1 MKKNNGKKGYIG
13 KVLLAFLLG
22 AAVMTFVRYISYGG
36 MSTGEQVNYEE
47 FQKVAANIS
56 DIKIPENVKIF
67 ALGEATHGN
76 KEFQEL
82 KLDLFKK
89 MVEEYGCKTF
99 ALEADYGGGMVVN
112 QYIHGEGNVTEDDA
126 VKALTFHIYQTEEM
140 RALIRYMAEYNK
152 QAKSEE
158 MLSFYGFDMQ
168 NYDLDKRCVDEA
180 LAELGMQDTD
190 MEESSYTLESIPGM
204 EIYAQA
210 ARCCL
215 QNKELANASNGDYAK
230 IRDHHMAENIAWIYE
245 HVQEVDE
252 SMIMIAGHN
261 GHVAKKSSAFTFMGA
276 ELAEKYEDDYY
287 VIGTEF
293 YKTECNL
300 PGKNGKRIIRKF
312 YSADP
317 LANTAHALGM
327 DITFLDFERT
337 DQSEKIHDAVNDN
350 MFMGSLGEG
359 YSILNKILPNTYRVN
374 DVPEELYDG
383 MIIVT
388 NPTPT
393 EINLQDE

>member
-1 MKKNNGKKGYIG
+1 MKKNHGKKRHIG
-13 KVLLAFLLG
+13 MVIMAFLLG
-22 AAVMTFVRYISYGG
+22 VAVMTFIRYISYGG
-36 MSTGEQVNYEE
+36 MNTGAQVNHEE

-56 DIKIPENVKIF
+56 DIKIPQNVKVF

-82 KLDLFKK
+82 KLELFQVA
-89 MVEEYGCKTF
+89 VEKYNCRTF
-99 ALEADYGGGMVVN
+99 ALEADYGGCLIVN

-126 VKALTFHIYQTEEM
+126 VKALDFHIYQTEEM
-140 RALIRYMAEYNK
+140 RALIRYMADYNN
-152 QAKSEE
+152 QAKPEE

-168 NYDLDKRCVDEA
+168 DYDLDKKCVDEA
-180 LAELGMQDTD
+180 LLELGMQFADI
-190 MEESSYTLESIPGM
+190 EEAAETFENIPGM
-204 EIYAQA
+204 KIYAQA

-215 QNKELANASNGDYAK
+215 QNKELANASDGDYAK
-230 IRDHHMAENIAWIYE
+230 IRDYYMAENIVWIYE

-276 ELAEKYEDDYY
+276 ELAEKYGEDYY
-287 VIGTEF
+287 VIGTDF

-300 PGKNGKRIIRKF
+300 PGKNGNRITRKF

-317 LANTAHALGM
+317 LANTAHALGL
-327 DITFLDFERT
+327 DITYLDFERM
-337 DQSEKIHDAVNDN
+337 DKSEKMHDVVNNN

-359 YSILNKILPNTYRVN
+359 YSILNKLLPNTYRVH
-374 DVPEELYDG
+374 DVPAELYDG

-393 EINLQDE
+393 EIYN